1 MDLGEVIRIAIRA
14 LARNKMRT
22 VLTMLGIIIG
32 VGAVICTVAI
42 GEGASDQV
50 QQQIQSLG
58 DNIIFISAGS
68 VNKGGVHMGSQ
79 ATKTLTVEDA
89 KAILAEVPF
98 IKWASPSAGYGGQV
112 VYGNNNWFTHMSGVN
127 SDYLKIRHWALA
139 SGSVFSDRD
148 VDAAS
153 NVCIL
158 GQTVVKNLFD
168 ANEDPVGKTIR
179 IANLPFQVVGVLAT
193 KGSSPFGGDED
204 DTIMLPYTTVQK
216 KLAGI
221 TWIHF
226 MMLSADSMDDIQPA
240 EDQITA
246 LLRQR
251 HHLRPNEENDFI
263 IRSPT
268 DFAQAQ
274 AQSGQVMTLLLA
286 SIASVSLLVGGI
298 GIMNIMLVSVTERT
312 REIGVRMAV
321 GATESDVQ
329 RQFLSEA
336 VVLSLLGGT
345 IGIVVGIFGSIFI
358 PRLLRWPTLISP
370 SSIVIAV
377 VFSAAVGIFFGYYPA
392 RRAARLDPIEALRY
406 E

>member
-1 MDLGEVIRIAIRA
+1 MEIGEILRVSMRA

-42 GEGASDQV
+42 GQGATNQV
-50 QQQIQSLG
+50 QDQIKSLG
-58 DNIIFISAGS
+58 DNIIFIAAGS
-68 VNKGGVHMGSQ
+68 VNKGGVHMGSE
-79 ATKTLTVEDA
+79 ATKTLTEADA

-98 IKWASPSAGYGGQV
+98 IKWISPSVGYGAQL
-112 VYGNNNWFTHMSGVN
+112 VYGSNNWFTHINGV
-127 SDYLKIRHWALA
+127 SPDYLKIRHWALVE
-139 SGSVFSDRD
+139 GSIFSQRD
-148 VDAAS
+148 VDASS
-153 NVCIL
+153 NVCLL
-158 GQTVVKNLFD
+158 GQTVVKNLFAPND
-168 ANEDPVGKTIR
+168 DPVGKTIR
-179 IANLPFQVVGVLAT
+179 ISNLPFQVIGVLAT

-204 DTIMLPYTTVQK
+204 DVVLAPYTTVQK

-221 TWIHF
+221 SWIHF
-226 MMLSADSMDDIQPA
+226 MMMSADSTADIQPA

-251 HHLRPNEENDFI
+251 HHLRANEDNDFI

-274 AQSGQVMTLLLA
+274 AQSGHVMTLLLA

-329 RQFLSEA
+329 GQFLSEA
-336 VVLSLLGGT
+336 VVLSLLGGS
-345 IGIVVGIFGSIFI
+345 IGIIAGICGSLII
-358 PRLLRWPTLISP
+358 ARALHWPTLVSP

-377 VFSAAVGIFFGYYPA
+377 FFSAAVGIFFGYYPA
-392 RRAARLDPIEALRY
+392 RRAAHLDPIEALRY

>member
-89 KAILAEVPF
+89 KAIVAEVPF
-98 IKWASPSAGYGGQV
+98 IKWASPSVGYGGQV
-112 VYGNNNWFTHMSGVN
+112 VYGSNNWFTHMSGVN
-127 SDYLKIRHWALA
+127 PDYLKIRHWALA
-139 SGSVFSDRD
+139 SGSVFTERD

-153 NVCIL
+153 NVCLL

-168 ANEDPVGKTIR
+168 PNEDPVGKTIR

-226 MMLSADSMDDIQPA
+226 MMLSADSMEDIQPA

-251 HHLRPNEENDFI
+251 HHLRPNEDNDFI

-336 VVLSLLGGT
+336 VVLSLLGGS

>member
-1 MDLGEVIRIAIRA
+1 MEIGEILRVSMRA

-42 GEGASDQV
+42 GQGATNQV
-50 QQQIQSLG
+50 QDQIKSLG
-58 DNIIFISAGS
+58 DNIIFIAAGS
-68 VNKGGVHMGSQ
+68 VNKGGVHMGSE
-79 ATKTLTVEDA
+79 ATKTLTEADA

-98 IKWASPSAGYGGQV
+98 IKWISPSVGYGAQL
-112 VYGNNNWFTHMSGVN
+112 VYGSNNWFTHMSGV
-127 SDYLKIRHWALA
+127 SPDYLKIRHWALA
-139 SGSVFSDRD
+139 EGSIFSQRD
-148 VDAAS
+148 VDASS
-153 NVCIL
+153 NVCML
-158 GQTVVKNLFD
+158 GQTVVKNLF
-168 ANEDPVGKTIR
+168 APNEDPVGKTIR
-179 IANLPFQVVGVLAT
+179 IANLPFQVIGVLAA

-204 DTIMLPYTTVQK
+204 DIVMAPYTTVQK

-221 TWIHF
+221 SWIHF
-226 MMLSADSMDDIQPA
+226 MMMSADSAADIQPA
-240 EDQITA
+240 EDQISA

-251 HHLRPNEENDFI
+251 HHLRANEGNDFI
-263 IRSPT
+263 MRSPT

-274 AQSGQVMTLLLA
+274 AQSGHVMTLLLA

-329 RQFLSEA
+329 GQFLSEA
-336 VVLSLLGGT
+336 VVLSLLGGS
-345 IGIVVGIFGSIFI
+345 IGIIAGVAGSLII
-358 PRLLRWPTLISP
+358 ARALHWPTLVSP

-377 VFSAAVGIFFGYYPA
+377 FFSAAVGIFFGYYPA
-392 RRAARLDPIEALRY
+392 RRAAHLDPIEALRY

>member
-1 MDLGEVIRIAIRA
+1 MGLREVVRIALRA

-22 VLTMLGIIIG
+22 ILTMLGIIIG

-42 GEGASDQV
+42 GEGASNQV
-50 QQQIQSLG
+50 QQQILSLG
-58 DNIIFISAGS
+58 DNIIFIAAGS
-68 VNKGGVHMGSQ
+68 VNKGGVHMGSE
-79 ATKTLTVEDA
+79 ATKTLTVGDS

-98 IKWASPSAGYGGQV
+98 IKWISPAVGYGGQI
-112 VYGNNNWFTHMSGVN
+112 VYGSNNWFTHISGV
-127 SDYLKIRHWALA
+127 SPDYLKIRSWPLA
-139 SGSVFSDRD
+139 AGGVFSQED
-148 VDAAS
+148 VDSAA

-158 GQTVVKNLFD
+158 GQTVVKNLF
-168 ANEDPVGKTIR
+168 APSVDPVGKTVR
-179 IANLPFQVVGVLAT
+179 ISNLPFRVVGVLVT

-204 DTIMLPYTTVQK
+204 DIVLAPYTTVQK

-221 TWIHF
+221 SWINF
-226 MMLSADSMDDIQPA
+226 MMMSADSAADIQPA
-240 EDQITA
+240 EEQITA

-251 HHLRPNEENDFI
+251 HHLRPNEDNDFI

-274 AQSGQVMTLLLA
+274 AKSGDVMTLLLA

-336 VVLSLLGGT
+336 IVLSLLGGSV
-345 IGIVVGIFGSIFI
+345 GIVAGIVGSIFVA
-358 PRLLRWPTLISP
+358 RALHWPTLVSP
-370 SSIVIAV
+370 TSILIAV
-377 VFSAAVGIFFGYYPA
+377 IFSAAVGIFFGYYPA

>member
-1 MDLGEVIRIAIRA
+1 MELHEVIRIAMRA

-42 GEGASDQV
+42 GEGAADQV
-50 QQQIQSLG
+50 QQQIQTLG
-58 DNIIFISAGS
+58 DNIVFISAGS
-68 VNKGGVHMGSQ
+68 ITKGGAHMGSQ
-79 ATKTLTVEDA
+79 ATKTLTVADS
-89 KAILAEVPF
+89 KALVAEVPF
-98 IKWASPSAGYGGQV
+98 IKWASPSVGYGGQI
-112 VYGNNNWFTHMSGVN
+112 VYGNNNWFTRMSGATP
-127 SDYLKIRHWALA
+127 DYLKIRHWALA
-139 SGSVFSDRD
+139 AGGVFSDRD

-158 GQTVVKNLFD
+158 GQTVVKSLFGP
-168 ANEDPVGKTIR
+168 NEDPVGKTVR
-179 IANLPFQVVGVLAT
+179 IASQPFQILGVLAA
-193 KGSSPFGGDED
+193 KGSSPYGGDED
-204 DTIMLPYTTVQK
+204 DTIILPYTTVQK
-216 KLAGI
+216 KLSGI
-221 TWIHF
+221 NWIQSI
-226 MMLSADSMDDIQPA
+226 MLSADSMEDIAPTEQ
-240 EDQITA
+240 QVTA
-246 LLRQR
+246 VLRQR

-268 DFAQAQ
+268 DMAEQQAK
-274 AQSGQVMTLLLA
+274 SGQVMTLLLA

-336 VVLSLLGGT
+336 MVLSSLGGLA
-345 IGIVVGIFGSIFI
+345 GIVAGIFGSVLVA
-358 PRLLRWPTLISP
+358 RSLQWPTLISP
-370 SSIVIAV
+370 SSILIAV
-377 VFSAAVGIFFGYYPA
+377 IFSAAVGIFFGYYPA

>member
-1 MDLGEVIRIAIRA
+1 MDLSEVIRIAMRA

-22 VLTMLGIIIG
+22 ILTMLGIIIG

-58 DNIIFISAGS
+58 DNVIFVSAGS
-68 VNKGGVHMGSQ
+68 ISKGGVHMGSQ
-79 ATKTLTVEDA
+79 ATKTLTVGDA
-89 KAILAEVPF
+89 KAIVAEIPF
-98 IKWASPSAGYGGQV
+98 IKWVAPSVGYGGQIV
-112 VYGNNNWFTHMSGVN
+112 SENKNWFTRMSG
-127 SDYLKIRHWALA
+127 STPDYLKIRHWALA
-139 SGSVFSDRD
+139 AGSVFSDRD

-153 NVCIL
+153 NVCLL

-168 ANEDPVGKTIR
+168 TNEDPVGKTVR
-179 IANLPFQVVGVLAT
+179 IASLPFQVLGVLAA
-193 KGSSPFGGDED
+193 KGSSPYGGDED
-204 DTIMLPYTTVQK
+204 DTIILPYTTVQK
-216 KLAGI
+216 KLSGI
-221 TWIHF
+221 NWIQS
-226 MMLSADSMDDIQPA
+226 MMMSADSMEDIQPA

-268 DFAQAQ
+268 DMAQAQ
-274 AQSGQVMTLLLA
+274 AKSGQVMTLLLA

-336 VVLSLLGGT
+336 MVLSSLGGSV
-345 IGIVVGIFGSIFI
+345 GIVAGILFSTLVARAFQ
-358 PRLLRWPTLISP
+358 WPTLISP
-370 SSIVIAV
+370 SSIVVAV

>member
-1 MDLGEVIRIAIRA
+1 MDLAEVIRVAMRA

-42 GEGASDQV
+42 GEGATNQV

-68 VNKGGVHMGSQ
+68 INKGGVHMGSE
-79 ATKTLTVEDA
+79 ATKTLTVADA
-89 KAILAEVPF
+89 QAILAEVPF
-98 IKWASPSAGYGGQV
+98 IKWVSPSVGYGGQV
-112 VYGNNNWFTHMSGVN
+112 VYSGNNWFTHMSGVTP
-127 SDYLKIRHWALA
+127 DYLKIRHWALA
-139 SGSVFSDRD
+139 AGSVFTQRD

-153 NVCIL
+153 NVCLL
-158 GQTVVKNLFD
+158 GQTVVKNLFGT
-168 ANEDPVGKTIR
+168 NEDPVGKTIR

-204 DTIMLPYTTVQK
+204 DVILLPYTTVQK

-221 TWIHF
+221 SWINF
-226 MMLSADSMDDIQPA
+226 MMLSADSMEDIQPA

-251 HHLRPNEENDFI
+251 HHLRPNEDNDFI

-336 VVLSLLGGT
+336 MVLSLLGG
-345 IGIVVGIFGSIFI
+345 IVGIVAGIFGSVFVA
-358 PRLLRWPTLISP
+358 RALRWPTLISP